1 MNLRITSG
9 SLKNR
14 RFSVPHT
21 DLRPTEE
28 KIRSAYFNTLF
39 SLINFEGRSF
49 LDVFSGSGAMAFEA
63 LSRGF
68 EKACVIENNLK
79 AIEKIKMNATELGI
93 EKKLEIIKNDA
104 FKSGLY
110 GNMTTRFN
118 AIYIDP
124 PYSLSGQVVEILNI
138 MAGSHIIDPVCVIGV
153 ESDREILWADHS
165 WNSKEKK
172 FGSTFLTIFY
182 NWEKNDEK

>member
-49 LDVFSGSGAMAFEA
+49 LDIFSGSGAMAFEA

-68 EKACVIENNLK
+68 EKASVIENNQK
-79 AIEKIKMNATELGI
+79 AVEKIKANALELGI
-93 EKKLEIIKNDA
+93 DKNIEVIKNDA
-104 FKSGLY
+104 FKPGVYSG
-110 GNMTTRFN
+110 MAKRFN

-124 PYSLSGQVVEILNI
+124 PYSLSVMIVEILNA
-138 MAGSHIIDPVCVIGV
+138 MTVSDIIDPVCVIGV
-153 ESDREILWADHS
+153 ESDREIVWPDKD
-165 WNSKEKK
+165 WNIKTKK
-172 FGSTFLTIFY
+172 FGDTFLTIFY